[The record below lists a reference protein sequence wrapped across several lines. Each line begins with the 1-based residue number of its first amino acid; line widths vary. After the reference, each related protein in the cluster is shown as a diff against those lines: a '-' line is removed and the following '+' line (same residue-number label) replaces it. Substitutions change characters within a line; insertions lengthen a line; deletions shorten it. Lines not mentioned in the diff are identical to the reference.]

1 MNLPQDFQFNQANL
15 QDFVDCR
22 RRFLLR
28 YLKRLAWPAIETDPI
43 LEHERYLQQGAAFH
57 RLAQQYL
64 LGIPPHYLSKLVN
77 DPTLERWWQNFT
89 AFAGEIIEGQNS
101 LGWKLYPETS
111 LSAPLAGSRI
121 LAKYDLVAVSTQ
133 GTLSIYDWKT
143 ARVRPRREW
152 LETRLQTRVYPYLL
166 MQAGAHL
173 NSGKPIQP
181 EQIEMIY
188 WFSEYPEQSERFAYS
203 PAAFQADEKYLTALV
218 ETIQRLEEEE
228 FYLTSDEKRC
238 GFCTYRSLCNRG
250 VTASS
255 FEDQELLTQDQFQEV
270 LVDFEQIAE
279 IEF

>member
-28 YLKRLAWPAIETDPI
+28 YLKRLAWPAIETDPV

-64 LGIPPHYLSKLVN
+64 LGIPPRYLSNLVN

-89 AFAGEIIEGQNS
+89 AFAAEILEGQSS
-101 LGWKLYPETS
+101 LGWKLHPEMS

-121 LAKYDLVAVSTQ
+121 LAKYDLVAVSSQ

-166 MQAGAHL
+166 KQAGAHL

-218 ETIQRLEEEE
+218 ETIQRLQEEE

>member
-15 QDFVDCR
+15 QDFSDCR

-28 YLKRLAWPAIETDPI
+28 HLKRLAWPAIETDPI

-64 LGIPPHYLSKLVN
+64 LGLPLQVLSNLVN
-77 DPTLERWWQNFT
+77 EPTLERWWSNFT
-89 AFAGEIIEGQNS
+89 AFAAEKKEGQKS
-101 LGWKLYPETS
+101 LGWKLYPEMS

-121 LAKYDLVAVSTQ
+121 LAKYDLVVVSPQ

-143 ARVRPRREW
+143 TRFRPRREW

-166 MQAGAHL
+166 KRGGVHL
-173 NSGKPIQP
+173 NGGKPIQP

-188 WFSEYPEQSERFAYS
+188 WFSEYPEQSERFTYNS
-203 PAAFQADEKYLTALV
+203 AAFQADEKYLTVLL
-218 ETIQRLEEEE
+218 ETIQRLQQEE

-238 GFCTYRSLCNRG
+238 RFCIYRSLCNRG
-250 VTASS
+250 VAAGT
-255 FEDQELLTQDQFQEV
+255 FEDLDLEIEDRSQEV

>member
-15 QDFVDCR
+15 QDFSDCR

-28 YLKRLAWPAIETDPI
+28 HLKRLAWPAIETDPI
-43 LEHERYLQQGAAFH
+43 LEHERYIQQGAFFH

-64 LGIPPHYLSKLVN
+64 LGIPLQVLSNLVN
-77 DPTLERWWQNFT
+77 DPTLQRWWSNFT
-89 AFAGEIIEGQNS
+89 AFAAEIKEGQQS
-101 LGWKLYPETS
+101 LGWRLYPEMS

-121 LAKYDLVAVSTQ
+121 LAKYDLIVVSPQ
-133 GTLSIYDWKT
+133 GSLSIYDWKT
-143 ARVRPRREW
+143 TRFRPRREW

-166 MQAGAHL
+166 KRAGAHL
-173 NSGKPIQP
+173 NAGNPIQP

-188 WFSEYPEQSERFAYS
+188 WFSEYPEQSERFTYNS
-203 PAAFQADEKYLTALV
+203 AAFQADEKYLTALL
-218 ETIQRLEEEE
+218 ETIQRLQEEE

-250 VTASS
+250 VAAGTIQE
-255 FEDQELLTQDQFQEV
+255 FDLETEDQSQEV